1 MKEIAIE
8 STQFTGAASHIAGQ
22 MREAAGEVVDETR
35 KQAEHMAKRASAV
48 ARDAASVVGASVQSQ
63 PLVGLLIAGAVG
75 GLLGAMLARR

>member
-1 MKEIAIE
+1 ME
-8 STQFTGAASHIAGQ
+8 STQFTGSASHLAGQ
-22 MREAAGEVVDETR
+22 IREAAGEVVDETR